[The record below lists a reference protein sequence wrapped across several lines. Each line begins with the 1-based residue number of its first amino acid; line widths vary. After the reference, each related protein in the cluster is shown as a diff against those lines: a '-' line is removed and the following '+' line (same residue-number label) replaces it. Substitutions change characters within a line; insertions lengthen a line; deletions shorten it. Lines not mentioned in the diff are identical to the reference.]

1 MPMNKIILNKKK
13 IVLWSNIHF
22 CCFFNHK
29 MFSFSKFILLNVR
42 NNIVLCVCIFEA
54 PFQWKMGSIVMRTTY
69 KSFCL

>member
-1 MPMNKIILNKKK
+1 MNKIILNKKK
-13 IVLWSNIHF
+13 CFMELHTLLF
-22 CCFFNHK
+22 FFNHK

>member
-1 MPMNKIILNKKK
+1 MNKIILNKKK
-13 IVLWSNIHF
+13 KMFYRVTYTSVV
-22 CCFFNHK
+22 FFNHK